1 MAITTTTV
9 YVAGGAIN
17 WLPSDVI
24 VGIESAFTWL
34 GWHGDTVTGI
44 VTSISAVSGGGTIT
58 GSNYTYENN
67 GNGQSF
73 YYSDVPQSSSSGI
86 GTGASFSIRRYNGL
100 PFPASGNNVIYVNR
114 PGYGYTTGEVI
125 QISAADIGGS
135 ANGAIG
141 IAVTVQSSAV
151 GYGSTNAFFAKD
163 LSGGASGTPWGV
175 LKLQHQAG
183 KKYGNTYY
191 GFQVVNYNSNYLG
204 SYPYNNPTGF
214 ALKFASGSDF
224 HPYNVSNTNSLGIGY
239 SNRFCGN
246 GLDDAVISPGSTPP
260 TVSQLQLNSND
271 GSNAVNTNRS
281 YKFRSQFASSLNY
294 PLNINIYR
302 SAIDT
307 NFAVISFAQPG
318 ITAAQLSTNSFTTF
332 FIHKYSSTLWDLDD
346 VFLEGITQIVAETG
360 NASYPAVRF
369 TSWIGGNSIYGDWN
383 ANYKY
388 AWRAAEAGYM
398 IPGSAGTQNY
408 QLTSRY
414 ASATYY
420 NLYNNAI
427 ESNTGASSSNVRIYN
442 RNSSDINKTV
452 KLGTA
457 IDLAGDQ
464 GYNQSVTSSAN
475 YNAVIK
481 GIPLSTV
488 MVPCPYYLPDDF
500 VFIDFSSATDQ
511 QIIQQGDTVTVS
523 GSEVYTVITG
533 SYNQTTRTRG
543 ILFCARKV

>member
-34 GWHGDTVTGI
+34 GWHSPQVTGI
-44 VTSISAVSGGGTIT
+44 VTGIGPVSGGGTIT
-58 GSNYTYENN
+58 GSSYTRENN
-67 GNGQSF
+67 GSGNYF
-73 YYSDVPQSSSSGI
+73 TYSDVRQSSSSGI
-86 GTGASFSIRRYNGL
+86 GTGASFSIQRYNGAA
-100 PFPASGNNVIYVNR
+100 FPNSGNNSIYVNR
-114 PGYGYTTGEVI
+114 PGYGYTSGEVI

-141 IAVTVQSSAV
+141 IAVTVNISAV
-151 GYGSTNAFFAKD
+151 GYGTTNAFFAKD
-163 LSGGASGTPWGV
+163 LGGGISGTPWGV

-191 GFQVVNYNSNYLG
+191 GFQVVNYNSNYT
-204 SYPYNNPTGF
+204 SYGNPTGF

-224 HPYNVSNTNSLGIGY
+224 HPYTVTNNANLGIGY
-239 SNRFCGN
+239 SSRFCGN
-246 GLDDAVISPGSTPP
+246 GLDDGVLTLGAWPP
-260 TVSQLQLNSND
+260 SSSSLQLNSND
-271 GSNAVNTNRS
+271 GASAVPSKS

-318 ITAAQLSTNSFTTF
+318 IPAVQLSTNSFCTF
-332 FIHKYSSTLWDLDD
+332 FIHKYSSTLWDLDN
-346 VFLEGITQIVAETG
+346 VFLEGITQIVGETE
-360 NASYPAVRF
+360 NSNYPAVRF
-369 TSWIGGNSIYGDWN
+369 TSWIGGNAGGGD
-383 ANYKY
+383 YTTGSKR

-398 IPGSAGTQNY
+398 IPGALGTKGY
-408 QLTSRY
+408 QLNSRY
-414 ASATYY
+414 ASTTYLRAY
-420 NLYNNAI
+420 
-427 ESNTGASSSNVRIYN
+427 NTGIDSDNGSAAASSNVRIYN
-442 RNSSDINKTV
+442 RNSSDINQTV

-457 IDLAGDQ
+457 INYTGDDES
-464 GYNQSVTSSAN
+464 NQSVTSSSN

-481 GIPLSTV
+481 GIPLSAV
-488 MVPCPYYLPDDF
+488 MVPSPYYLPDDF
-500 VFIDFSSATDQ
+500 VFIDFDSATDQ

-523 GSEVYTVITG
+523 GGEVYTVITG

>member
-9 YVAGGAIN
+9 QVAGGAIN

-34 GWHGDTVTGI
+34 GWHSPQVTGI
-44 VTSISAVSGGGTIT
+44 VTGISAVSGGGTIT
-58 GSNYTYENN
+58 GSAYTYENN
-67 GNGQSF
+67 GYYQSF

-86 GTGASFSIRRYNGL
+86 GTGASFSIQRYNGA
-100 PFPASGNNVIYVNR
+100 ASWANNSIYVNR

-125 QISAADIGGS
+125 QISAADIGT
-135 ANGAIG
+135 AAKGAIG

-151 GYGSTNAFFAKD
+151 GYGTTNAFFDKD
-163 LSGGASGTPWGV
+163 LGGGASGTPWGV

-191 GFQVVNYNSNYLG
+191 GFQVVNYNGNYP
-204 SYPYNNPTGF
+204 SYSNPTGF
-214 ALKFASGSDF
+214 ALKFSSGSDF
-224 HPYNVSNTNSLGIGY
+224 HPYTVTNTNSLGIGY
-239 SNRFCGN
+239 SSRFCGN
-246 GLDDAVISPGSTPP
+246 GLDDGVISPGNTPP
-260 TVSQLQLNSND
+260 AFSQLQLNSND
-271 GSNAVNTNRS
+271 GNNAAYGRS

-318 ITAAQLSTNSFTTF
+318 ITAAQLSTNSFCTF
-332 FIHKYSSTLWDLDD
+332 FIHKYSSTLWDLDN
-346 VFLEGITQIVAETG
+346 VFLEGITQIVGETG
-360 NASYPAVRF
+360 NSTTPAVRF
-369 TSWIGGNSIYGDWN
+369 TSWIGGNSYMGDYN
-383 ANYKY
+383 SYPKR

-398 IPGSAGTQNY
+398 IPGAGGTKDY

-414 ASATYY
+414 ASATYLKAY
-420 NLYNNAI
+420 
-427 ESNTGASSSNVRIYN
+427 SNTTEGDVSASSSNVRIYN
-442 RNSSDINKTV
+442 RNSSDINQSTKV
-452 KLGTA
+452 GTA
-457 IDLAGDQ
+457 INYTSD
-464 GYNQSVTSSAN
+464 NESSQSVTSSAN

-488 MVPCPYYLPDDF
+488 MVPCPYYIPDDF
-500 VFIDFSSATDQ
+500 VLIDFNSGTDQ

-533 SYNQTTRTRG
+533 SYNQTSRTRG
-543 ILFCARKV
+543 VLFCARKV

>member
-9 YVAGGAIN
+9 YVADGAIN

-34 GWHGDTVTGI
+34 GWHNGTAITGI
-44 VTSISAVSGGGTIT
+44 VTGISAVSGGGTIT
-58 GSNYTYENN
+58 GSAYTYENN
-67 GNGQSF
+67 GNGQTF
-73 YYSDVPQSSSSGI
+73 YYSDVPQSSTSGI

-100 PFPASGNNVIYVNR
+100 PFPAGGNNSIYVNR

-151 GYGSTNAFFAKD
+151 GYGTTNAFFDKD
-163 LSGGASGTPWGV
+163 LSGGVSGTPWGV

-191 GFQVVNYNSNYLG
+191 GFQVVNYNGNYP
-204 SYPYNNPTGF
+204 SSNPTGF

-246 GLDDAVISPGSTPP
+246 GLDDGVISPGNTPP
-260 TVSQLQLNSND
+260 TYSQLQLISND
-271 GSNAVNTNRS
+271 GSSAYQSRS
-281 YKFRSQFASSLNY
+281 FKFRSQFASSLNY

-318 ITAAQLSTNSFTTF
+318 ITAAQLSTNSFCTF
-332 FIHKYSSTLWDLDD
+332 FIHKYSSTLWDLDN
-346 VFLEGITQIVAETG
+346 VFLEGITQIVGETG

-369 TSWIGGNSIYGDWN
+369 TSWIGGNSYTGDYN
-383 ANYKY
+383 SYPKR

-398 IPGSAGTQNY
+398 IPGAYGEKGH
-408 QLTSRY
+408 QLNSRY

-420 NLYNNAI
+420 NSYNT
-427 ESNTGASSSNVRIYN
+427 SVDGSTGASSSNVRIYN
-442 RNSSDINKTV
+442 RNSSDINQSAKV
-452 KLGTA
+452 GTA
-457 IDLAGDQ
+457 INYTSD
-464 GYNQSVTSSAN
+464 NESSQSVTSSAN

-500 VFIDFSSATDQ
+500 VFIDFDSATDQ

-523 GSEVYTVITG
+523 GGEVYTVITG

-543 ILFCARKV
+543 VLFCARKV

>member
-1 MAITTTTV
+1 MAITTTTIQ
-9 YVAGGAIN
+9 VAAGTTQ

-34 GWHGDTVTGI
+34 GWHASQVTGI
-44 VTSISAVSGGGTIT
+44 VTGISAVSGGGTIT
-58 GSNYTYENN
+58 GSSYTVENSGS
-67 GNGQSF
+67 GNNF

-86 GTGASFSIRRYNGL
+86 GTGASFSIRRYSGGA
-100 PFPASGNNVIYVNR
+100 FPGNGNNLIYVNR

-151 GYGSTNAFFAKD
+151 GYGTTNAFFAKD
-163 LSGGASGTPWGV
+163 LGGGISGTPWGV

-191 GFQVVNYNSNYLG
+191 GFQVVNYNSNYSG
-204 SYPYNNPTGF
+204 SSNPTGF

-224 HPYNVSNTNSLGIGY
+224 HPHNVTNTNSLGIGY

-246 GLDDAVISPGSTPP
+246 GLDDGVISPGNLSPGT
-260 TVSQLQLNSND
+260 TGLQLNSND
-271 GSNAVNTNRS
+271 STTAVTGRS

-318 ITAAQLSTNSFTTF
+318 ITAAQLSTNSFCTF
-332 FIHKYSSTLWDLDD
+332 FIHKYSSTLWDLDN
-346 VFLEGITQIVAETG
+346 VFLEGITQIVGETG

-369 TSWIGGNSIYGDWN
+369 TSWIGGNASGGDYN
-383 ANYKY
+383 TSAQKR

-398 IPGSAGTQNY
+398 IPDARAGKDY

-414 ASATYY
+414 TSTTYLNSY
-420 NLYNNAI
+420 ANNI
-427 ESNTGASSSNVRIYN
+427 ESSSNAGSSNMRIYN
-442 RNSSDINKTV
+442 RNSSDINQST

-457 IDLAGDQ
+457 INYTSDGESS
-464 GYNQSVTSSAN
+464 QSVTSSAN

-481 GIPLSTV
+481 GIPLSAV
-488 MVPCPYYLPDDF
+488 MVPSPYYLPDDF
-500 VFIDFSSATDQ
+500 VFIDFDSATDQ

-523 GSEVYTVITG
+523 GGEVYTVITG

>member
-1 MAITTTTV
+1 MAITTTTIQ
-9 YVAGGAIN
+9 VAAGTTQ

-34 GWHGDTVTGI
+34 GWHNGTSITGI
-44 VTSISAVSGGGTIT
+44 VTGIISKSGGGTIT

-67 GNGQSF
+67 NTF
-73 YYSDVPQSSSSGI
+73 YYNDIPQSSTSGI
-86 GTGASFSIRRYNGL
+86 GTGATFDIRRSAGTVYD
-100 PFPASGNNVIYVNR
+100 IRVNR

-125 QISAADIGGS
+125 QISPETIGTAAK
-135 ANGAIG
+135 GATG
-141 IAVTVQSSAV
+141 IAVTVYASAV
-151 GYGSTNAFFAKD
+151 GYGTTNAFFAKD
-163 LSGGASGTPWGV
+163 LGGGISGTPWGV
-175 LKLQHQAG
+175 LKLQQQAG

-191 GFQVVNYNSNYLG
+191 GFQVVNYNNNYSGYSNPQPFGLRF
-204 SYPYNNPTGF
+204 S
-214 ALKFASGSDF
+214 SGSDF
-224 HPYNVSNTNSLGIGY
+224 HPYNVSNANNLGIGY
-239 SNRFCGN
+239 SSRFCGS
-246 GLDDAVISPGSTPP
+246 GLDDGAGNISSPLTDTNYVQLSSNIGGSYP
-260 TVSQLQLNSND
+260 SASF
-271 GSNAVNTNRS
+271 
-281 YKFRSQFASSLNY
+281 KFRSQFASSLNY

-332 FIHKYSSTLWDLDD
+332 FIHKYSSTLWDLDN
-346 VFLEGITQIVAETG
+346 VFLEGITQIVGETG
-360 NASYPAVRF
+360 NSSYPGVRF
-369 TSWIGGNSIYGDWN
+369 TSWIGGNVSGGDFN
-383 ANYKY
+383 SNSKT

-398 IPGSAGTQNY
+398 IPGAAGTKEY

-414 ASATYY
+414 ASSTYFY
-420 NLYNNAI
+420 QYGNTI
-427 ESNTGASSSNVRIYN
+427 ESSTGASSSNVRIYN
-442 RNSSDINKTV
+442 RNSSDINQTV

-457 IDLAGDQ
+457 INYVSDQ

-500 VFIDFSSATDQ
+500 VLIDFDSGTDQ
-511 QIIQQGDTVTVS
+511 QIIQQGDTVTIS
-523 GSEVYTVITG
+523 GGEVYTVITG
-533 SYNQTTRTRG
+533 AYNQTGRTRG

>member
-44 VTSISAVSGGGTIT
+44 VTGISAVSGGGTIT
-58 GSNYTYENN
+58 GSNYARENN
-67 GNGQSF
+67 NSNNF
-73 YYSDVPQSSSSGI
+73 FTYSDVSQSSSSGI
-86 GTGASFSIRRYNGL
+86 GTGASFSIQRYNGGA
-100 PFPASGNNVIYVNR
+100 FPSANNSIYVNR
-114 PGYGYTTGEVI
+114 PGYGYTTGEVV
-125 QISAADIGGS
+125 QISAADIGGA

-141 IAVTVQSSAV
+141 IAVTVRSSAV
-151 GYGSTNAFFAKD
+151 GYGSTNAFFDKD
-163 LSGGASGTPWGV
+163 LGGGISGTPWGV

-191 GFQVVNYNSNYLG
+191 GFQVVNYNSNYTNYG
-204 SYPYNNPTGF
+204 NPTGF

-224 HPYNVSNTNSLGIGY
+224 HPYNVTGNNLGIGY

-246 GLDDAVISPGSTPP
+246 GLDDSTIAIGEWPP
-260 TVSQLQLNSND
+260 SSTGLQFNSND
-271 GSNAVNTNRS
+271 STSAVLSRS
-281 YKFRSQFASSLNY
+281 FKFRSQFASSLNY

-318 ITAAQLSTNSFTTF
+318 ISAVQLSTNSFCTF
-332 FIHKYSSTLWDLDD
+332 FIHKYSSTLWDLDN
-346 VFLEGITQIVAETG
+346 VFLEGITQIVGETG
-360 NASYPAVRF
+360 NTSYPAVRF
-369 TSWIGGNSIYGDWN
+369 TSWIGGNSYRGD
-383 ANYKY
+383 YQTYSKR

-398 IPGSAGTQNY
+398 IPGAYGTQNY

-414 ASATYY
+414 ASATYL
-420 NLYNNAI
+420 NGYNNSI
-427 ESNTGASSSNVRIYN
+427 ESSSGSSSSNVRIYN
-442 RNSSDINKTV
+442 RNSSDINQTV

-457 IDLAGDQ
+457 IDYVNDAES
-464 GYNQSVTSSAN
+464 NQSVTSSAN

-488 MVPCPYYLPDDF
+488 MVPSPYYLPDDF

-523 GSEVYTVITG
+523 GGEVYTVITG

>member
-1 MAITTTTV
+1 MAITTTTG

-34 GWHGDTVTGI
+34 GWHASQVTGI
-44 VTSISAVSGGGTIT
+44 VTGISAVSGGGTIT
-58 GSNYTYENN
+58 GSAYTYENN
-67 GNGQSF
+67 GSGNSF

-86 GTGASFSIRRYNGL
+86 GTGASFSIRRYSGAA
-100 PFPASGNNVIYVNR
+100 FPNSGNNSIYVNR

-125 QISAADIGGS
+125 QISAANIGGS

-151 GYGSTNAFFAKD
+151 GYGTTNAFFAKD
-163 LSGGASGTPWGV
+163 LGGGISGTPWGV
-175 LKLQHQAG
+175 LKLQHQGG

-191 GFQVVNYNSNYLG
+191 GFQVVNYNSNYSG
-204 SYPYNNPTGF
+204 SSNPTGF

-224 HPYNVSNTNSLGIGY
+224 HPYNVTNTNSLGIGY
-239 SNRFCGN
+239 SSRFCGN
-246 GLDDAVISPGSTPP
+246 GLDDGVISPANTPSTF
-260 TVSQLQLNSND
+260 SQLQLNSND
-271 GSNAVNTNRS
+271 STNAVTGRS

-332 FIHKYSSTLWDLDD
+332 FIHKYSSTLWDLDN
-346 VFLEGITQIVAETG
+346 VFLEGITQIVGETG

-369 TSWIGGNSIYGDWN
+369 TSWIGGNANGGD
-383 ANYKY
+383 YTSSQKR

-398 IPGSAGTQNY
+398 IPGARGGNEY

-414 ASATYY
+414 TSTTYLNSY
-420 NLYNNAI
+420 A
-427 ESNTGASSSNVRIYN
+427 NTIDSSGSASSSNVRIYN
-442 RNSSDINKTV
+442 RNSSDINQSA

-457 IDLAGDQ
+457 INYASDGESS
-464 GYNQSVTSSAN
+464 QSVTSSAN

-481 GIPLSTV
+481 GIPLSAV
-488 MVPCPYYLPDDF
+488 MVPSPYYLPDDF
-500 VFIDFSSATDQ
+500 VFIDFSSTTDQ

-523 GSEVYTVITG
+523 GGEVYTVITG

-543 ILFCARKV
+543 VLFCARKV

>member
-34 GWHGDTVTGI
+34 GWHSPQVTGI

-58 GSNYTYENN
+58 GSAYTYENN
-67 GNGQSF
+67 GNGQTF

-86 GTGASFSIRRYNGL
+86 GTGATFDIRRNNGTFSQSSIR
-100 PFPASGNNVIYVNR
+100 VNR

-125 QISAADIGGS
+125 QISAADIGGA

-141 IAVTVQSSAV
+141 IAVTVNISAV

-163 LSGGASGTPWGV
+163 LGGGASGTPWGV

-191 GFQVVNYNSNYLG
+191 GFQVVNYNSNYTG
-204 SYPYNNPTGF
+204 HNNPTGF

-224 HPYNVSNTNSLGIGY
+224 HPYTVTNTNNFGNGY
-239 SNRFCGN
+239 ASRFCGN
-246 GLDDAVISPGSTPP
+246 ELDDGMSHNAANSEANQAST
-260 TVSQLQLNSND
+260 TTTTYFNTSE
-271 GSNAVNTNRS
+271 GAENAITGKS
-281 YKFRSQFASSLNY
+281 FKFRSRFASSLNY

-318 ITAAQLSTNSFTTF
+318 ISAVQLSTNSFCTF
-332 FIHKYSSTLWDLDD
+332 FIHKYSSTLWDLND
-346 VFLEGITQIVAETG
+346 VFLEGITHIVGDSG
-360 NASYPAVRF
+360 NSTSPNISF
-369 TSWIGGNSIYGDWN
+369 TAKIGGNTYQGDYTN
-383 ANYKY
+383 ASAKSAY
-388 AWRAAEAGYM
+388 RSAEAGY
-398 IPGSAGTQNY
+398 
-408 QLTSRY
+408 LC
-414 ASATYY
+414 
-420 NLYNNAI
+420 
-427 ESNTGASSSNVRIYN
+427 ASSSFYNGNVQNINSTYYSTLYPHNYPPTDSPRIYS
-442 RNSSDINKTV
+442 RNNSDPSQTPKFGVPVNYATDPRYMQSAPSST
-452 KLGTA
+452 
-457 IDLAGDQ
+457 
-464 GYNQSVTSSAN
+464 N

-488 MVPCPYYLPDDF
+488 MIPCPYYLPDDF
-500 VFIDFSSATDQ
+500 VLIDFSSATDQ

-523 GSEVYTVITG
+523 GGEVYTVITG

-543 ILFCARKV
+543 VLFCARKV

>member
-1 MAITTTTV
+1 MAITTTTIQ
-9 YVAGGAIN
+9 VAAGTTQ

-34 GWHGDTVTGI
+34 GWHNGTSVTGI
-44 VTSISAVSGGGTIT
+44 VTGISAVSGGGTIT
-58 GSNYTYENN
+58 GSAYSYENN

-86 GTGASFSIRRYNGL
+86 GTGATFSIRRVNGA
-100 PFPASGNNVIYVNR
+100 ASWASNQIYVNR
-114 PGYGYTTGEVI
+114 PGYGYTTGEVV

-141 IAVTVQSSAV
+141 IAVTVRSSAV
-151 GYGSTNAFFAKD
+151 GYGTTNAFFAKD
-163 LSGGASGTPWGV
+163 LGGGISGTPWGV
-175 LKLQHQAG
+175 LKLQHQAD

-191 GFQVVNYNSNYLG
+191 GFQVVNYNSNYP
-204 SYPYNNPTGF
+204 SFSNPTGF

-224 HPYNVSNTNSLGIGY
+224 HPYTVTNTNSLGIGY
-239 SNRFCGN
+239 SSRFCGN
-246 GLDDAVISPGSTPP
+246 GLDDGVISPGNLPP
-260 TVSQLQLNSND
+260 TFYQLQLNSND
-271 GSNAVNTNRS
+271 GSTAVNSSRS

-318 ITAAQLSTNSFTTF
+318 ITAAQLSTNSFCTF
-332 FIHKYSSTLWDLDD
+332 FIHKYSSTLWDLDN
-346 VFLEGITQIVAETG
+346 VFLEGITQIVGETG

-369 TSWIGGNSIYGDWN
+369 TSWIGGNATGGD
-383 ANYKY
+383 YSSGQKR

-398 IPGSAGTQNY
+398 IPGTLGSKEY

-414 ASATYY
+414 TSTTYY
-420 NLYNNAI
+420 NSYNNTI
-427 ESNTGASSSNVRIYN
+427 ESSSGGSSNVRIYN
-442 RNSSDINKTV
+442 RNSSDINQSAKV
-452 KLGTA
+452 GTA
-457 IDLAGDQ
+457 INYVSDGESS
-464 GYNQSVTSSAN
+464 QSVTSSAN

-488 MVPCPYYLPDDF
+488 MVPSPYYLPDDF
-500 VFIDFSSATDQ
+500 VFIDFDSGTDQ

-523 GSEVYTVITG
+523 GGEVYTVITG
-533 SYNQTTRTRG
+533 SYNQTSRTRG
-543 ILFCARKV
+543 VLFCARKV

>member
-1 MAITTTTV
+1 MAITTTTIQ
-9 YVAGGAIN
+9 VAAGTTQ

-34 GWHGDTVTGI
+34 GWHNGTSVTGI
-44 VTSISAVSGGGTIT
+44 VTGISPVSGGGTIT
-58 GSNYTYENN
+58 GSAYTYENN
-67 GNGQSF
+67 GSGNYF
-73 YYSDVPQSSSSGI
+73 YYSDVSQSSTSGI
-86 GTGASFSIRRYNGL
+86 GTGASFSIRRYNG
-100 PFPASGNNVIYVNR
+100 AANWGNNEIYVNR

-125 QISAADIGGS
+125 QISAADIGGA

-141 IAVTVQSSAV
+141 IAITVRSSAV

-163 LSGGASGTPWGV
+163 LGGGISGTPWGV

-191 GFQVVNYNSNYLG
+191 GFQVVNYTSNYTG
-204 SYPYNNPTGF
+204 HNNPTGF

-246 GLDDAVISPGSTPP
+246 GLDDGVISPGSSPP
-260 TVSQLQLNSND
+260 LLSQLQLNSND
-271 GSNAVNTNRS
+271 GSSAVNSRS

-318 ITAAQLSTNSFTTF
+318 ITAAQLSTNSFCTF
-332 FIHKYSSTLWDLDD
+332 FIHKYSSTLWDLDN
-346 VFLEGITQIVAETG
+346 VFLEGITQIVGETG

-369 TSWIGGNSIYGDWN
+369 TSWIGGNASSGDYSSN
-383 ANYKY
+383 QKR

-398 IPGSAGTQNY
+398 IPGAVGTKEY
-408 QLTSRY
+408 QLNSRY
-414 ASATYY
+414 ASATYLRAY
-420 NLYNNAI
+420 GHGA
-427 ESNTGASSSNVRIYN
+427 EGDTSASSSNVRIYN
-442 RNSSDINKTV
+442 RNSSDINQTV

-457 IDLAGDQ
+457 INYTSDAESI
-464 GYNQSVTSSAN
+464 QSVTSSAN

-488 MVPCPYYLPDDF
+488 MVPSPYYLPDDF

-523 GSEVYTVITG
+523 GGEVYTVITG

-543 ILFCARKV
+543 VLFCARKV

>member
-1 MAITTTTV
+1 MAITTTTIQ
-9 YVAGGAIN
+9 VAAGTTQ

-34 GWHGDTVTGI
+34 GWHASQVTGI
-44 VTSISAVSGGGTIT
+44 VTGISAVSGGGTIT
-58 GSNYTYENN
+58 GSSYTVENSGS
-67 GNGQSF
+67 GNNF

-86 GTGASFSIRRYNGL
+86 GTGASFSIRRYSGGA
-100 PFPASGNNVIYVNR
+100 FPGNGNNLIYVNR

-151 GYGSTNAFFAKD
+151 GYGTTNAFFAKD
-163 LSGGASGTPWGV
+163 LGGGISGTPWGV

-191 GFQVVNYNSNYLG
+191 GFQVVNYNSNYSG
-204 SYPYNNPTGF
+204 SSNPTGF

-224 HPYNVSNTNSLGIGY
+224 HPHNVTNTNSLGIGY

-246 GLDDAVISPGSTPP
+246 GLDDGVISPGNLSPGT
-260 TVSQLQLNSND
+260 TGLQLNSND
-271 GSNAVNTNRS
+271 STNAVTGRS

-318 ITAAQLSTNSFTTF
+318 ITAAQLSTNSFCTF
-332 FIHKYSSTLWDLDD
+332 FIHKYSSTLWDLDN
-346 VFLEGITQIVAETG
+346 VFLEGITQIVGETG

-369 TSWIGGNSIYGDWN
+369 TSWIGGNASGGDYN
-383 ANYKY
+383 TSAQKR

-398 IPGSAGTQNY
+398 IPDARAGKDY

-414 ASATYY
+414 TSTTYLNSY
-420 NLYNNAI
+420 ANNI
-427 ESNTGASSSNVRIYN
+427 ESSSNAGSSNMRIYN
-442 RNSSDINKTV
+442 RNSSDINQST

-457 IDLAGDQ
+457 INYTSDGESS
-464 GYNQSVTSSAN
+464 QSVTSSAN

-481 GIPLSTV
+481 GIPLSAV
-488 MVPCPYYLPDDF
+488 MVPSPYYLPDDF
-500 VFIDFSSATDQ
+500 VFIDFDSATDQ

-523 GSEVYTVITG
+523 GGEVYTVITG

>member
-1 MAITTTTV
+1 MAITTTTIQ
-9 YVAGGAIN
+9 VAAGTTQ

-34 GWHGDTVTGI
+34 GWHASQVTGI

-58 GSNYTYENN
+58 GSAYAYENN

-73 YYSDVPQSSSSGI
+73 YYSDVPQSSTSGI
-86 GTGASFSIRRYNGL
+86 GTGASFSIRRVNG
-100 PFPASGNNVIYVNR
+100 AANWGNNEIYVNR

-125 QISAADIGGS
+125 QISAADIGGA

-141 IAVTVQSSAV
+141 IAVTVRSSAV
-151 GYGSTNAFFAKD
+151 GYGTTNAFFAKD
-163 LSGGASGTPWGV
+163 LSGGISGTPWGV
-175 LKLQHQAG
+175 LKLQHQAN

-191 GFQVVNYNSNYLG
+191 GFQVVNYNSNYAIY
-204 SYPYNNPTGF
+204 SNPTGF

-246 GLDDAVISPGSTPP
+246 GLDDGVISPGNTPP
-260 TVSQLQLNSND
+260 TFSQLQLISND
-271 GSNAVNTNRS
+271 GSSAVNNSRS

-318 ITAAQLSTNSFTTF
+318 ITAAQLSTNSFCTF
-332 FIHKYSSTLWDLDD
+332 FIHKYSSTLWDLDN
-346 VFLEGITQIVAETG
+346 VFLEGITQIVGETG

-369 TSWIGGNSIYGDWN
+369 TSWIGGNATGGD
-383 ANYKY
+383 YSSGQKR

-398 IPGSAGTQNY
+398 IPGAYGSKEY
-408 QLTSRY
+408 QLNSRY

-420 NLYNNAI
+420 NSYNNTV
-427 ESNTGASSSNVRIYN
+427 ESGAAASSSNVRIYN
-442 RNSSDINKTV
+442 RNSSDINQSAKV
-452 KLGTA
+452 GTA
-457 IDLAGDQ
+457 INYTSD
-464 GYNQSVTSSAN
+464 NESSQSVTSSAN

-488 MVPCPYYLPDDF
+488 MVPSPYYLPDDF
-500 VFIDFSSATDQ
+500 VFIDFDSATDQ

-523 GSEVYTVITG
+523 GGEVYTVITG

>member
-9 YVAGGAIN
+9 YVADGAIN

-44 VTSISAVSGGGTIT
+44 VTGISAVSGGGTIT
-58 GSNYTYENN
+58 GSAYTYENN
-67 GNGQSF
+67 NTF
-73 YYSDVPQSSSSGI
+73 YYNDIPQSSSSGI
-86 GTGASFSIRRYNGL
+86 GTGTTFDIRRSAGTVYD
-100 PFPASGNNVIYVNR
+100 IRVNR
-114 PGYGYTTGEVI
+114 PGYGYTTGEVV
-125 QISAADIGGS
+125 QISAADIGGA

-141 IAVTVQSSAV
+141 IAVTVRSSAV
-151 GYGSTNAFFAKD
+151 GYGTTNAFFAKD
-163 LSGGASGTPWGV
+163 LGGGISGTPWGV

-191 GFQVVNYNSNYLG
+191 GFQVVNYNG
-204 SYPYNNPTGF
+204 SYPGANNPTGF

-224 HPYNVSNTNSLGIGY
+224 HPYNVNSIAHLGIGY
-239 SNRFCGN
+239 SSRFCGN
-246 GLDDAVISPGSTPP
+246 GLDDGVGGLTSPLSSMIN
-260 TVSQLQLNSND
+260 VQFKSND
-271 GSNAVNTNRS
+271 AESAVNARS

-332 FIHKYSSTLWDLDD
+332 FIHKYSSTLWDLDN
-346 VFLEGITQIVAETG
+346 VFLEGITQIVGQTG

-369 TSWIGGNSIYGDWN
+369 TSWIGGNAYTGD
-383 ANYKY
+383 YTTSQKS

-398 IPGSAGTQNY
+398 IPGTYGTKEY

-414 ASATYY
+414 TSTTYY
-420 NLYNNAI
+420 NQYSNTI
-427 ESNTGASSSNVRIYN
+427 ESSSNATSSNVRIYN
-442 RNSSDINKTV
+442 RNSSDINQTV

-457 IDLAGDQ
+457 INYVSDQ

-500 VFIDFSSATDQ
+500 VLIDFSSATDQ

-523 GSEVYTVITG
+523 GGEVYTVITG

-543 ILFCARKV
+543 VLFCARKV